1 MIEIT
6 NVNEL
11 GDHLTEE
18 LTKFMEYADVDF
30 DDIAEFIQHCR
41 KDAEY

>member
-18 LTKFMEYADVDF
+18 LVKFQEYADVDF
-30 DDIAEFIQHCR
+30 DSVQEFIRHCR
-41 KDAEY
+41 RDID